1 MKSQENCS
9 FFVSN
14 AHLLT
19 IILPYIDEKINE
31 GKNVTILSQKDL
43 NEDVK
48 RYLKS
53 VKKFDKEGIRK
64 AFSKNK
70 INYESL
76 TEEGILFVIGDE
88 KFISSVNL
96 DRKNYEKIDC
106 YEIENISNLQ
116 RIIEKYE
123 YYLRSDGK
131 MKLIKNSQNEQIP
144 NTIKSQL

>member
-76 TEEGILFVIGDE
+76 DEEGIAEIKDIRGHEILELVSSCGALF
-88 KFISSVNL
+88 
-96 DRKNYEKIDC
+96 
-106 YEIENISNLQ
+106 
-116 RIIEKYE
+116 
-123 YYLRSDGK
+123 
-131 MKLIKNSQNEQIP
+131 
-144 NTIKSQL
+144 TI

>member
-48 RYLKS
+48 KYLKS
-53 VKKFDKEGIRK
+53 VKKFDKESIRK

-70 INYESL
+70 INYENANKDVV
-76 TEEGILFVIGDE
+76 LFVIGDE
-88 KFISSVNL
+88 NFIKSISSEEL
-96 DRKNYEKIDC
+96 NYERIDC
-106 YEIENISNLQ
+106 YEIGNVSDIQ
-116 RIIEKYE
+116 KIMEKYE
-123 YYLRSDGK
+123 YYLRTDGK
-131 MKLIKNSQNEQIP
+131 FKLIKNSQNEQIS

>member
-1 MKSQENCS
+1 MKSQEICS

-76 TEEGILFVIGDE
+76 NEEGILFVIGDE

-96 DRKNYEKIDC
+96 DRENYEKIDC